1 VGRITAQTAVGL
13 RHGARVLSA
22 IVVAALAST
31 GVQAQWLNHRVP
43 GTPRLPDGSPN
54 LSAPVPRAAD
64 GKPDLSGVW
73 EVVGDRVM
81 PTDGRI
87 RSKYVYD
94 IAVDLPGG
102 APFQAWAKAVHEE
115 RQKAQGVGAPTERCL
130 PHGIPDAM
138 LTRTLP
144 FKIVQTPVVTIILF
158 EEFNNWRQVF
168 TDGRGL
174 PEDPQPAWLGYSV
187 GSWDG
192 DTFVIRSS
200 GFNDKSWLD
209 AGGTPHTE
217 ALRTTERLRRTD
229 YGHMEIEFTFDD
241 PKAFTKL
248 WSATV
253 RFNLLPDTDL
263 LEFQCDNEQWT
274 RKTRP

>member
-1 VGRITAQTAVGL
+1 MSRSRIACGFVALV
-13 RHGARVLSA
+13 VLTTT
-22 IVVAALAST
+22 LH
-31 GVQAQWLNHRVP
+31 AQWINHRSP
-43 GTPRLPDGSPN
+43 NTPRLPDGSVN
-54 LSAPVPRAAD
+54 LSAPVPRAPD

-81 PTDGRI
+81 PTDGRV

-94 IAVDLPGG
+94 IAADLPGG
-102 APFQAWAKAVHEE
+102 APFLPWAKAVHEE
-115 RQKAQGVGAPTERCL
+115 RQKSLGVGAPTERCL

-144 FKIVQTPVVTIILF
+144 FKIIQTPGLTIILY

-168 TDGRGL
+168 TDGRAL
-174 PEDPQPAWLGYSV
+174 PVDPQPAWLGYSV
-187 GSWDG
+187 GEWDG
-192 DTFVIRSS
+192 DTFVIHTA

-217 ALRTTERLRRTD
+217 ALETTERLRRID
-229 YGHMEIEFTFDD
+229 FGHMEIEFTFED
-241 PKAFTKL
+241 PKTFTKP
-248 WSATV
+248 WSASV

-263 LEFQCDNEQWT
+263 LEFHCDNEKWT
-274 RKTRP
+274 EKVR